1 MREFDSTITIFAFSD
16 LRLVDRNTYSIDLN
30 KKTNGLVILY
40 IDGKS
45 ADFVHDAYE
54 EEVRA
59 IDHLV
64 DNQQALFPK
73 VKAALSKLGR
83 DTNSLGLHSASVQD
97 KIEDGYA
104 LISLNFIDGEGET
117 IKLTL
122 NKDSIVYTKTP

>member
-16 LRLVDRNTYSIDLN
+16 LRLVDRNASSIDLN
-30 KKTNGLVILY
+30 EKTNGLVILY

-64 DNQQALFPK
+64 DHQEAIFPK
-73 VKAALSKLGR
+73 VREALSKLGR
-83 DTNSLGLHSASVQD
+83 DTNSVGLYSASVQD

-104 LISLNFIDGEGET
+104 LITLKFIDDEGEV

-122 NKDSIVYTKTP
+122 NKDSIV